1 MDLGVIDT
9 ATLKAWHAEAL
20 AALQA
25 LSIGRR
31 EVSLSYST
39 PGSSRAGA
47 FTPANRAELMQWIG
61 QIADALAARG
71 ALAQA
76 RPRRRAIGIRF

>member
-1 MDLGVIDT
+1 MDFSVIDT
-9 ATLKAWHAEAL
+9 ETLKAWHVEAL
-20 AALQA
+20 RALQS

-39 PGSSRAGA
+39 PGSGRSGTYSA
-47 FTPANRAELMQWIG
+47 TNRDELAQWIG
-61 QIADALAARG
+61 LLADALAARG
-71 ALAQA
+71 ELQQR

>member
-1 MDLGVIDT
+1 MDFSVIDT

-20 AALQA
+20 AALQS

-39 PGSSRAGA
+39 PGSARSGT
-47 FTPANRAELMQWIG
+47 FTAANRDELVQWIG
-61 QIADALAARG
+61 QLADALAARG
-71 ALAQA
+71 ELAQA

>member
-1 MDLGVIDT
+1 MDFSVIET
-9 ATLKAWHAEAL
+9 ATLTAWHAEAL

-39 PGSSRAGA
+39 PGSARSGS
-47 FTPANRAELMQWIG
+47 FTAANRDELMQWIG
-61 QIADALAARG
+61 QLTDALAARG
-71 ALAQA
+71 VLAQA
-76 RPRRRAIGIRF
+76 RPRRRAIGVRF